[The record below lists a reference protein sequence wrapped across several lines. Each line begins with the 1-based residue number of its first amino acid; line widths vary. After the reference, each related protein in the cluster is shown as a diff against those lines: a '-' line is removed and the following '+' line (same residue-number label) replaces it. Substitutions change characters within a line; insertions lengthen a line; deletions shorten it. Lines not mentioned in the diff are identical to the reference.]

1 MNDKTYDILKRVAL
15 IVVPALATFVNA
27 VGIVWGVPYT
37 NEVTATITALGVF
50 LGAAIGVSSKNYEPD
65 THGNLVV
72 TKHDEV
78 YADFQAEPSR
88 FKDGDMIT
96 MRVTKPGDISTN

>member
-1 MNDKTYDILKRVAL
+1 MNDNTYDILKRVAL

-37 NEVTATITALGVF
+37 NEVTATITAFGVF

-72 TKHDEV
+72 TKHNEV
-78 YADFQAEPSR
+78 YADFTAEPSNL
-88 FKDGDMIT
+88 KDGDTIILK
-96 MRVTKPGDISTN
+96 VSKPTE

>member
-37 NEVTATITALGVF
+37 NEVTATITAFGVF

-65 THGNLVV
+65 THGNLIV
-72 TKHDEV
+72 TKHNDV
-78 YADFQAEPSR
+78 YADFTAEPSNL
-88 FKDGDMIT
+88 KDGDTIILK
-96 MRVTKPGDISTN
+96 VSKPTE

>member
-37 NEVTATITALGVF
+37 NEVTATITAFGVF

-72 TKHDEV
+72 TKHNEV
-78 YADFQAEPSR
+78 YADFTAEPSNL
-88 FKDGDMIT
+88 KDGDTI
-96 MRVTKPGDISTN
+96 VLKVSKPTE

>member
-37 NEVTATITALGVF
+37 NEVTATITAFGVF

-78 YADFQAEPSR
+78 YADFTAEPSNL
-88 FKDGDMIT
+88 KDGDTIILK
-96 MRVTKPGDISTN
+96 VSKPIE

>member
-37 NEVTATITALGVF
+37 NEVTATITAFGVF

-72 TKHDEV
+72 TKHNEV
-78 YADFQAEPSR
+78 YADFTAEPSDL
-88 FKDGDMIT
+88 KDGDTIILK
-96 MRVTKPGDISTN
+96 VSKPTE

>member
-37 NEVTATITALGVF
+37 NEATATITAFGVF

-72 TKHDEV
+72 TKHNDV
-78 YADFQAEPSR
+78 YADFTAEPSNL
-88 FKDGDMIT
+88 KDGDTIILK
-96 MRVTKPGDISTN
+96 VSKPTE

>member
-1 MNDKTYDILKRVAL
+1 MNDKTYDILKSVAL

-37 NEVTATITALGVF
+37 NEVTATITAFGVF

-78 YADFQAEPSR
+78 YADFTAEPSNL
-88 FKDGDMIT
+88 KDGDTIILK
-96 MRVTKPGDISTN
+96 VSKPTE

>member
-27 VGIVWGVPYT
+27 VGIVWGIPYT
-37 NEVTATITALGVF
+37 NEVTATITAFGVF
-50 LGAAIGVSSKNYEPD
+50 LGAALGISSKNYEPD

-72 TKHDEV
+72 TKHNDV
-78 YADFQAEPSR
+78 YADFAAEPSNL
-88 FKDGDMIT
+88 KDGDTIILKAS
-96 MRVTKPGDISTN
+96 KPTE